1 MFATD
6 LQDNVLLPKVV
17 IGDLVALEVK
27 YHNACLTRLKNR
39 HRSFSSQTN
48 SVNKKQRAQSVKDAV
63 IQVFHHIKNQRE
75 AGTKLFQLSKLYDYY
90 LECFNDMSDNTSK
103 KNKIFHTVV

>member
-1 MFATD
+1 MKSAREKDKEYLTKCLFCEIQGGVLHTIQTSELSEKIKMFATD

-48 SVNKKQRAQSVKDAV
+48 SVNKKQRAQ
-63 IQVFHHIKNQRE
+63 
-75 AGTKLFQLSKLYDYY
+75 
-90 LECFNDMSDNTSK
+90 
-103 KNKIFHTVV
+103 